1 MKLNNKGVTIIELL
15 VSVAL
20 VSVVL
25 MFLYNLLSNVTFEKT
40 TDFIA
45 STNQANRIDIIT
57 TIENDL
63 ILDNDVELIK
73 EDKREIIMEGKNGQ
87 YQIVITDDD
96 LKYYFKGVKDT
107 KFDIQNDW
115 KIKGG
120 KFGDIECISE
130 GDKTKVIQIT
140 QCTIPVYTTNVNN
153 KKDNNNTLDD
163 IIFSFIK

>member
-1 MKLNNKGVTIIELL
+1 MKINNKGVTIIELL

-25 MFLYNLLSNVTFEKT
+25 MFLYNLLSNVTFEKII
-40 TDFIA
+40 DFIA

-63 ILDNDVELIK
+63 ILDNDVELVESQTTSRK
-73 EDKREIIMEGKNGQ
+73 VVMKGKNGQ
-87 YQIVITDDD
+87 YQIIITDDT
-96 LKYYFKGVKDT
+96 LKYSVKGVL
-107 KFDIQNDW
+107 QNTW

-130 GDKTKVIQIT
+130 GNKTKVIQIT

>member
-63 ILDNDVELIK
+63 ILDNDVELVESQTTSRK
-73 EDKREIIMEGKNGQ
+73 VVMKGKNGQ
-87 YQIVITDDD
+87 YQIVITDDT
-96 LKYYFKGVKDT
+96 LKYSVKGVL
-107 KFDIQNDW
+107 QNTW

-120 KFGDIECISE
+120 KFGNIECISE

>member
-63 ILDNDVELIK
+63 ILDNDVELVESQTTFRK
-73 EDKREIIMEGKNGQ
+73 VVMKGKNGQ
-87 YQIVITDDD
+87 YQIVITDDT
-96 LKYYFKGVKDT
+96 LKYSVKGVL
-107 KFDIQNDW
+107 QNTW

>member
-63 ILDNDVELIK
+63 ILDNDVELVESQTTARK
-73 EDKREIIMEGKNGQ
+73 VVMKGKNGK
-87 YQIVITDDD
+87 YQIVITDDT
-96 LKYYFKGVKDT
+96 LKYSVKGVL
-107 KFDIQNDW
+107 QNTW

>member
-63 ILDNDVELIK
+63 ILDNDVELVESQTTSRK
-73 EDKREIIMEGKNGQ
+73 VVMKGKNGQ
-87 YQIVITDDD
+87 YQIIITDDT
-96 LKYYFKGVKDT
+96 LKYSVKGVL
-107 KFDIQNDW
+107 QNTW

-130 GDKTKVIQIT
+130 GNKTKVIQIT

>member
-25 MFLYNLLSNVTFEKT
+25 MFLYNLLANVTFEKI

-63 ILDNDVELIK
+63 ILDNDVELVESQTTSRK
-73 EDKREIIMEGKNGQ
+73 VVMKGKNGQ
-87 YQIVITDDD
+87 YQIVITDDT
-96 LKYYFKGVKDT
+96 LKYSVKGVL
-107 KFDIQNDW
+107 QNTW

-130 GDKTKVIQIT
+130 GNKTKVIQIT

>member
-63 ILDNDVELIK
+63 ILDNDVELVESQTTSRK
-73 EDKREIIMEGKNGQ
+73 VVMKGKNGQ
-87 YQIVITDDD
+87 YQIVITDDT
-96 LKYYFKGVKDT
+96 LKYSVKGAL
-107 KFDIQNDW
+107 QNTW

-120 KFGDIECISE
+120 KFGNIECISE

>member
-63 ILDNDVELIK
+63 ILDNDVELVESQTTSQK
-73 EDKREIIMEGKNGQ
+73 VVMKGKNGQ
-87 YQIVITDDD
+87 YQIVITDDT
-96 LKYYFKGVKDT
+96 LKYSVKGVL
-107 KFDIQNDW
+107 QNTW

>member
-1 MKLNNKGVTIIELL
+1 MKLNNKGVTIVELL

-63 ILDNDVELIK
+63 ILDNDVELVESQTTTRKIVMK
-73 EDKREIIMEGKNGQ
+73 GKNGQ
-87 YQIVITDDD
+87 YQIVITDDT
-96 LKYYFKGVKDT
+96 LKYSVKGVL
-107 KFDIQNDW
+107 QNAW

-120 KFGDIECISE
+120 KFGDVECISK

>member
-63 ILDNDVELIK
+63 ILDNDVELVESQTTSRK
-73 EDKREIIMEGKNGQ
+73 VVMKGNKGQ
-87 YQIVITDDD
+87 YQIVITDDT
-96 LKYYFKGVKDT
+96 LKYSVKGVL
-107 KFDIQNDW
+107 QNTW

>member
-63 ILDNDVELIK
+63 ILDNDVELVESQTTARK
-73 EDKREIIMEGKNGQ
+73 VVMKGKNGQ
-87 YQIVITDDD
+87 YQIVITDDT
-96 LKYYFKGVKDT
+96 LKYSVKGVL
-107 KFDIQNDW
+107 QNTW

>member
-63 ILDNDVELIK
+63 ILDNDVELVESQATSQK
-73 EDKREIIMEGKNGQ
+73 VVMKGKNGQ
-87 YQIVITDDD
+87 YQIVITDDT
-96 LKYYFKGVKDT
+96 LKYSVKGVL
-107 KFDIQNDW
+107 QNTW

>member
-63 ILDNDVELIK
+63 ILDNDVELDESQTTSQK
-73 EDKREIIMEGKNGQ
+73 VVMKGNNGQ
-87 YQIVITDDD
+87 YQIVITDDT
-96 LKYYFKGVKDT
+96 LKYSVKGVL
-107 KFDIQNDW
+107 QNTW

>member
-63 ILDNDVELIK
+63 ILDNDVELVESQTTSRK
-73 EDKREIIMEGKNGQ
+73 VVMKGKNGQ
-87 YQIVITDDD
+87 YQIVITDDT
-96 LKYYFKGVKDT
+96 LKYSVKGVL
-107 KFDIQNDW
+107 QNTW
-115 KIKGG
+115 RIKGG

>member
-63 ILDNDVELIK
+63 ILDNDVELVESQTTSRK
-73 EDKREIIMEGKNGQ
+73 VVMKGKNGQ
-87 YQIVITDDD
+87 YQIVITDDT
-96 LKYYFKGVKDT
+96 LKYSVKGVL
-107 KFDIQNDW
+107 QNTW

>member
-25 MFLYNLLSNVTFEKT
+25 MFLYNLLSNVTFEKI

-63 ILDNDVELIK
+63 ILDNDVELVESQTTSRK
-73 EDKREIIMEGKNGQ
+73 VVMKGKNGQ
-87 YQIVITDDD
+87 YQIIITDDT
-96 LKYYFKGVKDT
+96 LKYSVKGVL
-107 KFDIQNDW
+107 QNTW

-130 GDKTKVIQIT
+130 GNKTKVIQIT

-163 IIFSFIK
+163 IMFSFIK

>member
-63 ILDNDVELIK
+63 ILDNDVELVDSQTTSRK
-73 EDKREIIMEGKNGQ
+73 VVMKGKNGQ
-87 YQIVITDDD
+87 YQIVITDDT
-96 LKYYFKGVKDT
+96 LKYSVKGVL
-107 KFDIQNDW
+107 QNTW

>member
-63 ILDNDVELIK
+63 ILDNDVELVESQTTARK
-73 EDKREIIMEGKNGQ
+73 VVMKGKNGQ
-87 YQIVITDDD
+87 YQIVITDDT
-96 LKYYFKGVKDT
+96 LKYSVKGVL
-107 KFDIQNDW
+107 QNTW

-163 IIFSFIK
+163 IMFSFIK

>member
-25 MFLYNLLSNVTFEKT
+25 MFLYNLLSNVTFEKI

-63 ILDNDVELIK
+63 ILDNDVELVESQTTSRK
-73 EDKREIIMEGKNGQ
+73 VVMKGKNGQ
-87 YQIVITDDD
+87 YQIIITDDT
-96 LKYYFKGVKDT
+96 LKYSVKGVL
-107 KFDIQNDW
+107 QNTW

-130 GDKTKVIQIT
+130 GNKTKVIQIT

>member
-1 MKLNNKGVTIIELL
+1 MKLNNKGVTIVELL

-63 ILDNDVELIK
+63 ILDNDVELVESQTTTKKIVMK
-73 EDKREIIMEGKNGQ
+73 GKNGQ
-87 YQIVITDDD
+87 YQIVITDDT
-96 LKYYFKGVKDT
+96 LKYSVKGVL
-107 KFDIQNDW
+107 QNAW

-120 KFGDIECISE
+120 KFGDVECISK

>member
-63 ILDNDVELIK
+63 ILDNDVELVESQTTSRK
-73 EDKREIIMEGKNGQ
+73 VVMKGKNGQ
-87 YQIVITDDD
+87 YQIVITDDT
-96 LKYYFKGVKDT
+96 LKYSVKGVL
-107 KFDIQNDW
+107 QNTW

-120 KFGDIECISE
+120 KFEDIECISE

>member
-1 MKLNNKGVTIIELL
+1 MKINNKGVTIIELL

-25 MFLYNLLSNVTFEKT
+25 MFLYNLLSNVTFEKI

-63 ILDNDVELIK
+63 ILDNDVELVESQTTSRK
-73 EDKREIIMEGKNGQ
+73 VVMKGKNGQ
-87 YQIVITDDD
+87 YQIIITDDT
-96 LKYYFKGVKDT
+96 LKYSVKGVL
-107 KFDIQNDW
+107 QNTW

-130 GDKTKVIQIT
+130 GNKTKVIQIT

>member
-25 MFLYNLLSNVTFEKT
+25 MFLYNLLANVTFEKI

-63 ILDNDVELIK
+63 ILDPF
-73 EDKREIIMEGKNGQ
+73 NGSGTTG
-87 YQIVITDDD
+87 IVASK
-96 LKYYFKGVKDT
+96 LNRKYIG
-107 KFDIQNDW
+107 I
-115 KIKGG
+115 
-120 KFGDIECISE
+120 DIEKKYLDITIKSKEC
-130 GDKTKVIQIT
+130 DK
-140 QCTIPVYTTNVNN
+140 NV
-153 KKDNNNTLDD
+153 
-163 IIFSFIK
+163 

>member
-63 ILDNDVELIK
+63 ILDNDVELVESQTTSRK
-73 EDKREIIMEGKNGQ
+73 VVMKGKNGQ
-87 YQIVITDDD
+87 YQIIITDDT
-96 LKYYFKGVKDT
+96 LKYSVKGVL
-107 KFDIQNDW
+107 QNTW

-120 KFGDIECISE
+120 KFGDIKCISE
-130 GDKTKVIQIT
+130 GNKTKVIQIT